1 MKKRLLSM
9 LLAFCMMLTMVPAA
23 FAGDMAIMGE
33 STQLAGGSIFSAIID
48 SNGGLWTFGYND
60 VGQLGNGSVSQVV
73 SPTKVKDNICSVSA
87 GSQHLAFIDENGG
100 LWTCGA
106 NDSGQLGYA
115 PTGQTAE
122 YSGTSINSTP
132 KKVMDNVVAVSA
144 ESDLTAAITEDGTL
158 WTWGADFSGYNTTD
172 YEGKDVLYIDMP
184 GNPNQVATGH
194 YQPIQQME
202 DVQAVDVS
210 ESVVLV
216 LKEDGTLWGFGSN
229 LYGILG
235 NTDST
240 NVVSASNP
248 IELMDNV
255 VSMAVGDTH
264 AAAVTSDGSLYTWG
278 ANAGG
283 QLGLGTFDFEDHPT
297 PTKVMDNV
305 KDVVIGGGYIDQY
318 GAFTAA
324 VTNDGKL
331 YIWGNQGQGI
341 FGDTDN
347 STTNEAPKVQV
358 MDDVVAVAAGGEH
371 ILAQKADGSFWGFG
385 RRAEGQLGNGE
396 FPYDDPGQTTPVQ
409 IALGTVAPPEENEP
423 VITIEESKATATVSS
438 DRVSAED
445 KEALEAVLSNADV
458 AGLKDAL
465 NDGNI
470 KQIIQS
476 SGVNTSDDTKV
487 MVQLQVSLNV
497 TAADL
502 DKGTISFEVMST
514 AKVTAGSE
522 TKTVPV
528 DNSYLNGEKIT
539 VKLPIPTGFEPEEIL
554 HISEG
559 YPIEQYLNGEDFTIK
574 DGVAE
579 LNITHFSELR
589 MNESQTTVAK
599 IEGSDTGYF
608 SLQSAIDAA
617 KSGAKINLYR
627 NSDDTVLKVA
637 NKSLTI
643 SCNSYALRSDVDWQ
657 LVGCT
662 QSETKDENSNPVIV
676 ITYTG
681 GGSSSSGGGGG
692 SSTTSNLVSV
702 SQNSNGTISVSPS
715 RAQTGDTVT
724 VTIDPDEGYMLD
736 ELIVTDRNGN
746 RVSVT
751 RVSDTE
757 YTFTKPSG
765 VVKVEAA
772 FTEDT
777 GEEQPSTSSIP
788 FTDVATT
795 AWYYDAVEYMYESGM
810 MNGTSDT
817 TFSPNATTTRAM
829 IVTMLHRLE
838 GEPDASD
845 VNFTDIASG
854 MYYADAVAWA
864 QENGVVNGTSETT
877 FSPDQAITREQLA
890 TILYRYA
897 QVKGYDVTA
906 SNNLDAYTDASQIS
920 AYALTA
926 MQWANA
932 EGLITGNTATTIN
945 PTGDA
950 TRAEVATILMRFAE
964 NVAQA

>member
-1 MKKRLLSM
+1 M
-9 LLAFCMMLTMVPAA
+9 
-23 FAGDMAIMGE
+23 
-33 STQLAGGSIFSAIID
+33 
-48 SNGGLWTFGYND
+48 
-60 VGQLGNGSVSQVV
+60 
-73 SPTKVKDNICSVSA
+73 
-87 GSQHLAFIDENGG
+87 
-100 LWTCGA
+100 
-106 NDSGQLGYA
+106 
-115 PTGQTAE
+115 
-122 YSGTSINSTP
+122 
-132 KKVMDNVVAVSA
+132 
-144 ESDLTAAITEDGTL
+144 
-158 WTWGADFSGYNTTD
+158 
-172 YEGKDVLYIDMP
+172 
-184 GNPNQVATGH
+184 
-194 YQPIQQME
+194 
-202 DVQAVDVS
+202 
-210 ESVVLV
+210 
-216 LKEDGTLWGFGSN
+216 
-229 LYGILG
+229 
-235 NTDST
+235 
-240 NVVSASNP
+240 
-248 IELMDNV
+248 
-255 VSMAVGDTH
+255 
-264 AAAVTSDGSLYTWG
+264 
-278 ANAGG
+278 
-283 QLGLGTFDFEDHPT
+283 
-297 PTKVMDNV
+297 
-305 KDVVIGGGYIDQY
+305 
-318 GAFTAA
+318 
-324 VTNDGKL
+324 
-331 YIWGNQGQGI
+331 
-341 FGDTDN
+341 
-347 STTNEAPKVQV
+347 
-358 MDDVVAVAAGGEH
+358 
-371 ILAQKADGSFWGFG
+371 
-385 RRAEGQLGNGE
+385 EGQLGNGE
-396 FPYDDPGQTTPVQ
+396 FQYNDPGQTTPVQ
-409 IALGTVAPPEENEP
+409 IMLGAVTPPEENEP
-423 VITIEESKATATVSS
+423 VITIEESETTSIVSGAGISSEDQTA
-438 DRVSAED
+438 
-445 KEALEAVLSNADV
+445 LNAVLSNASITGIKG
-458 AGLKDAL
+458 ALDATGI
-465 NDGNI
+465 NRI
-470 KQIIQS
+470 VQA
-476 SGVNTSDDTKV
+476 SGVSTTDVDEIK
-487 MVQLQVSLNV
+487 VQLKAELTV

-502 DKGTISFEVMST
+502 NKGTISFKVVPT
-514 AKVTAGSE
+514 AEVTAGSE
-522 TKTVPV
+522 PKNVPV

-643 SCNSYALRSDVDWQ
+643 NCNTYDLRSDVDWQ

-662 QSETKDENSNPVIV
+662 QSETKDENGNTVIV

-765 VVKVEAA
+765 VVKVEAT

-795 AWYYDAVEYMYESGM
+795 AWYYDAVEYMYENGM